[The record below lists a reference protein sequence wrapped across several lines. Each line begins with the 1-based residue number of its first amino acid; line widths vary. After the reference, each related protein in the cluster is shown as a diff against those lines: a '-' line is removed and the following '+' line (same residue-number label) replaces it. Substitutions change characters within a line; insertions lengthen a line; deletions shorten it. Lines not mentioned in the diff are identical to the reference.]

1 MNPEAGTTHK
11 PGQTHLLG
19 GIIPAAGVVTAWL
32 RRGPV
37 RACHGQHRR
46 FEAPQAVALGGR
58 DGGGH
63 ACHQRIEHVLE
74 VGLQEV
80 RALLADVG
88 KHLVALFL
96 HRRLLLLREGREAG
110 DRKLVGDWARC
121 ELLQSNRT
129 PAAIPQ
135 RACR

>member
-1 MNPEAGTTHK
+1 MPDGMNPEAGTTHK
-11 PGQTHLLG
+11 AGQTHLLG
-19 GIIPAAGVVTAWL
+19 GIIPAAGVVTAWM

-58 DGGGH
+58 HGRGH

-80 RALLADVG
+80 GALFTDVG
-88 KHLVALFL
+88 KHLVALLL
-96 HRRLLLLREGREAG
+96 HHWLLLLRGGQRSLSAT
-110 DRKLVGDWARC
+110 DCASC
-121 ELLQSNRT
+121 QILQSNNG
-129 PAAIPQ
+129 
-135 RACR
+135 